1 MTFASAVL
9 EICRSCGFSYSEWE
23 NRSECG
29 TVRFDMSAYTA
40 SLFLHQCEVLGVN
53 ACVVARGGLPHRIFR
68 YRRRAGLLIGCLLG
82 FAMIIASSRVLWD
95 IRISGN
101 EHMTVRQV
109 REELATAGI
118 YVGML
123 LDTFDPGECA
133 LQIQLCSENI
143 SWASINLSGTVAY
156 VEIRERVPTPIEE
169 TILPANLVAGCEGVV
184 EELEIYQGVPVVQSG
199 QGVRQG
205 DLLVSGVYDSQ
216 AVGWRVTRAAGRVL
230 ARTVREFTVEIPL
243 EYEKKVYSDDASVK
257 KTVIFFEKEI
267 KLFKNSGILGVTC
280 DKIDSIDSFTL
291 GEGVSLPISV
301 RTEYSFPYEYRRA
314 ERSYEQA
321 EAIAYDELQRSI
333 AQAVPEGVLLRKV
346 ITTTLG
352 EGAYVLHCRVWCLE
366 NIAQLQ
372 PFTVE
377 SLSR

>member
-1 MTFASAVL
+1 
-9 EICRSCGFSYSEWE
+9 
-23 NRSECG
+23 
-29 TVRFDMSAYTA
+29 
-40 SLFLHQCEVLGVN
+40 
-53 ACVVARGGLPHRIFR
+53 
-68 YRRRAGLLIGCLLG
+68 
-82 FAMIIASSRVLWD
+82 
-95 IRISGN
+95 N

-109 REELATAGI
+109 REELATSGI

-243 EYEKKVYSDDASVK
+243 EYEKKVYLDDASVK
-257 KTVIFFEKEI
+257 KNVIFFEKEI

-280 DKIDSIDSFTL
+280 DKINSIDSFTL

-301 RTEYSFPYEYRRA
+301 RTEYSFPYEFRRA

-352 EGAYVLHCRVWCLE
+352 EDAYVLHCRVWCLE